1 MIFLN
6 PLGLLALIGIPVI
19 ILIYIL
25 RNKFNEQTVASTYL
39 WELSEKFFKRRN
51 PLSGI
56 TGLISLILQILTVT
70 MIALAIARPVFIIP
84 EAAGEYCFVLDG
96 SGSMNSVS
104 GGETL
109 YERAKEEIEDVIDD
123 ASGGST
129 FTLINLAAE
138 SSVTYERLS
147 DKKLAK
153 KMLDELECSDGTVE
167 YSDALSVAQKYFDD
181 NPSFSVYLF
190 TDKEVKDSENIE
202 IVNVSSQNEA
212 NYAITNV
219 SSSFMGG
226 ELNVTANVISYTSDA
241 EIELLLYLDGSEKT
255 AAKQKVAL
263 KAGGSTDVSLSVA
276 ADAYSSFR
284 VKIDGTDALAADNE
298 YISYNHKN
306 ETSYDVL
313 LVSETPFFME
323 AALDVLTDAKVDVIK
338 PEKYTGQ
345 TGYGLYIFQSYTPD
359 TLPDAAVWLINSS
372 ENVED
377 SGFGARGIVETSE
390 PAEITVSD
398 STSTSAR
405 RLLEGID
412 GGGIYVSEYVKY
424 SGMYTRFTTLFSC
437 GQNPLIF
444 AGTNGL
450 GNREVVIGFDLHKAH
465 FSLTTD
471 FVPLIGNLLE
481 YSCPDIVESAAYTC
495 GEDAHINITSQIGN
509 IKAVTPDG
517 EDIYIDTSSDIASFT
532 LDKVGT
538 YTVEYT
544 MAGEE
549 RVAFVY
555 SSAPPE
561 ESNPKSELESF
572 SLEGVREYE
581 RTDGEFDPVV
591 IIFII
596 LALAICADWMVY
608 CYEKYQLR

>member
-190 TDKEVKDSENIE
+190 TDKEVKYSENIE

-226 ELNVTANVISYTSDA
+226 ELNVTANVISN
-241 EIELLLYLDGSEKT
+241 GKG
-255 AAKQKVAL
+255 K
-263 KAGGSTDVSLSVA
+263 
-276 ADAYSSFR
+276 
-284 VKIDGTDALAADNE
+284 KIHVIK
-298 YISYNHKN
+298 YKSKKN
-306 ETSYDVL
+306 EKKKIGHRQPYTKL
-313 LVSETPFFME
+313 QIVS
-323 AALDVLTDAKVDVIK
+323 
-338 PEKYTGQ
+338 
-345 TGYGLYIFQSYTPD
+345 
-359 TLPDAAVWLINSS
+359 IN
-372 ENVED
+372 
-377 SGFGARGIVETSE
+377 G
-390 PAEITVSD
+390 
-398 STSTSAR
+398 
-405 RLLEGID
+405 
-412 GGGIYVSEYVKY
+412 
-424 SGMYTRFTTLFSC
+424 
-437 GQNPLIF
+437 
-444 AGTNGL
+444 
-450 GNREVVIGFDLHKAH
+450 
-465 FSLTTD
+465 
-471 FVPLIGNLLE
+471 
-481 YSCPDIVESAAYTC
+481 
-495 GEDAHINITSQIGN
+495 
-509 IKAVTPDG
+509 
-517 EDIYIDTSSDIASFT
+517 
-532 LDKVGT
+532 
-538 YTVEYT
+538 
-544 MAGEE
+544 
-549 RVAFVY
+549 
-555 SSAPPE
+555 
-561 ESNPKSELESF
+561 
-572 SLEGVREYE
+572 
-581 RTDGEFDPVV
+581 
-591 IIFII
+591 
-596 LALAICADWMVY
+596 
-608 CYEKYQLR
+608 